1 MPADLVPMMLFD
13 TDGIEALNEK
23 FDGKVVTLASAKS
36 SEAWEMRRDYFSLA
50 RRRGMTY

>member
-36 SEAWEMRRDYFSLA
+36 SEAWAMRRD
-50 RRRGMTY
+50 